1 MYCKGGGF
9 KEFVPEP
16 GYPSLADPFWDDVW
30 IPLGKCWDVPELS
43 KIRAEVYGK
52 QLDAYTKAA
61 MEEQNKLLAEIEARK
76 TEDYRKTLTIA
87 LDDGREMRID
97 ITIIGKKGHQIE
109 VIDPNPTDSAD

>member
-1 MYCKGGGF
+1 MYCKGGEF

-16 GYPSLADPFWDDVW
+16 GFPSLADPSWDDVW

-61 MEEQNKLLAEIEARK
+61 MEEQDRLLAGIEAQK

-97 ITIIGKKGHQIE
+97 ITIIGKAGHQIE
-109 VIDPNPTDSAD
+109 TIDQNPTDSE